1 MKTTRYLTLAALLVT
16 ALPAAAQVTRNG
28 AGATFPNIIYSNW
41 MLTYNQAHPDV
52 KLN

>member
-41 MLTYNQAHPDV
+41 ITYNQAHPDV